1 MPHGPHHQHDHHRPA
16 RRIPLA
22 LFNAGQLHGWPFFF
36 FFLSDSL
43 PTILS
48 ISVSFFSKGNN
59 KRHPNKHK
67 QQEKRKIIKQSRTYR
82 RIDRTRSDDS
92 SDLPQVIDVVESRR
106 GGGTKREWDNKR
118 GNFVPIPFFFFF
130 LDFSSLKANSA
141 CRFIF

>member
-1 MPHGPHHQHDHHRPA
+1 MFSHQCHMAPTISTTIIGLPGESLWLFSMLDNCMAGP
-16 RRIPLA
+16 
-22 LFNAGQLHGWPFFF
+22 F

-67 QQEKRKIIKQSRTYR
+67 QQEKRKIIKESRTYR

-92 SDLPQVIDVVESRR
+92 SDLPQVIDVVES
-106 GGGTKREWDNKR
+106 GGGGDKERV
-118 GNFVPIPFFFFF
+118 G
-130 LDFSSLKANSA
+130 
-141 CRFIF
+141 